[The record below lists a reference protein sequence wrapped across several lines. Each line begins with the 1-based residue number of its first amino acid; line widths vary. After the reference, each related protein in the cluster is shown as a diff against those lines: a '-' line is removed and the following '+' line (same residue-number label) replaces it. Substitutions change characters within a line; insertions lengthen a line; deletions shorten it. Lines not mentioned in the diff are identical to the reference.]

1 VKIRLR
7 LALLAIA
14 ISSLAACAT
23 STSSPSTSPTD
34 TSLASSH
41 PSSITEGRTTDM
53 PMTLTAADFQD
64 GGDIPTEH
72 TCDAANTPISLSWTG
87 VPDETAELALVMDD
101 PDARGF
107 VHWVV
112 VGIPSDADGLPGGQ
126 LPSGASAGQAGFGR
140 AAYGGPCPP
149 SGTHRYE
156 FRLYALSAP
165 LGAGASPTAEQVRS
179 AAADKTIETALLTGR
194 YSRQR

>member
-1 VKIRLR
+1 MKFGF
-7 LALLAIA
+7 LAISVVA
-14 ISSLAACAT
+14 LVGAAGCGGSASDPTVIATQQSLGARPT
-23 STSSPSTSPTD
+23 S
-34 TSLASSH
+34 
-41 PSSITEGRTTDM
+41 EGRTADVA
-53 PMTLTAADFQD
+53 MTLTAADFQD

-72 TCDAANTPISLSWTG
+72 TCDSANTPISLSWSG
-87 VPDETAELALVMDD
+87 VPEGTAELALVMDD
-101 PDARGF
+101 PDAGGF

-112 VGIPSDADGLPGGQ
+112 VGIPADAEGLPDGQ

-165 LGAGASPTAEQVRS
+165 LGAGAAPTADQVRS
-179 AAADKTIETALLTGR
+179 AAADKTIEAALLTGR